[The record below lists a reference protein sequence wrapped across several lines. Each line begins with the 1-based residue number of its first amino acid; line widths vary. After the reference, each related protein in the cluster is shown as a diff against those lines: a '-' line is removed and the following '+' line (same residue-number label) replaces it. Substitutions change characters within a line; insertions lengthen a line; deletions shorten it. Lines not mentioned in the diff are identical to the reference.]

1 MRKKLLPLLALFVLL
16 ASALV
21 GCSGESSN
29 TSTLTILSITEGDVF
44 VMKGGAD
51 DWIEAA
57 VEMSLEV
64 GDTIK
69 TGDDSGAEITFFDGS
84 TIELEAGTQIEITSL
99 DSSPD
104 TGAKTI
110 TLMQTIGTT
119 ISRVTK
125 LLDPASSYAIETPSG
140 VAAVRG
146 STMIVR
152 IIFDDPNYEDGTALI
167 TSLEGQIYYIGH
179 GAELQLAEGAQV
191 IADSETAQ
199 LVQLSLAVDDSV
211 TTDEDT
217 PITFAAPGVLG
228 NDSGLIVGDTLAVT
242 TVDTRGTKGN
252 VTAWDADGSF
262 TYDPNGQFEDL
273 EAGNSTMDSFTYTVT
288 DDYGITDT
296 ATVTVTINGVYDPPT
311 YSPPPY
317 SPPGDYPPVN
327 HAPTAISLDNNS
339 VAENQPSS
347 TLIGSF
353 STADPD
359 TGDTFTYTLVSGA
372 GGTDNG
378 CFNINGSNLRT
389 SAIFDYETKNSY
401 SIRVRSTDQ
410 GGLWFEKQFTI
421 SVTDVNET
429 PTNMSLSSSTVA
441 ENQPLNTI
449 VGAFSTTD
457 PDTGNT
463 FAYTL
468 VSGAGDTDNASF
480 NIDSSNLRTSEIFD
494 YETKNSYNI
503 RVRSTDQG
511 GLWLEQQFTI
521 TVTVAGTPAMNA
533 TLNIQIDTGA
543 HAPIYVKDTT
553 TDKWVTSGDVQ
564 TSATIQVAG
573 GHSYRVWLGGS
584 VTYYVK
590 HIVPTGSGWEIT
602 SDGQTAYGVAAPNAG
617 YQIHFTDKL
626 PS

>member
-1 MRKKLLPLLALFVLL
+1 
-16 ASALV
+16 
-21 GCSGESSN
+21 
-29 TSTLTILSITEGDVF
+29 
-44 VMKGGAD
+44 
-51 DWIEAA
+51 
-57 VEMSLEV
+57 
-64 GDTIK
+64 
-69 TGDDSGAEITFFDGS
+69 
-84 TIELEAGTQIEITSL
+84 
-99 DSSPD
+99 
-104 TGAKTI
+104 
-110 TLMQTIGTT
+110 MQTIGTT

-378 CFNINGSNLRT
+378 YFNINGSNLRT

-494 YETKNSYNI
+494 YETKNSYDI

-511 GLWLEQQFTI
+511 GLWFEEQFTI
-521 TVTVAGTPAMNA
+521 TVTVAGPFARIGIT
-533 TLNIQIDTGA
+533 IDTGPTA
-543 HAPIYVKDTT
+543 SIYIWNSDTGQWAIDEDT
-553 TDKWVTSGDVQ
+553 QKPVDGTNHE
-564 TSATIQVAG
+564 TSAGINVAG
-573 GHSYRVWLGGS
+573 AHNYCVWVGGN
-584 VTYYVK
+584 VTYDVSNP
-590 HIVPTGSGWEIT
+590 HGW
-602 SDGQTAYGVAAPNAG
+602 SVSSAPNGGEQACGFAAAG
-617 YQIHFTDKL
+617 SNTPLHFTE
-626 PS
+626 SQN